1 MLYSLV
7 LSFLPENV
15 LVLDIAR
22 GQWGRA
28 LSIEQAGQGVGEG
41 DEEGE
46 DVDVHEG
53 GVLRVRLHKG
63 RYQLQTV
70 GADHFRFSKVGP
82 DHSAES

>member
-46 DVDVHEG
+46 DVDLHQG
-53 GVLRVRLHKG
+53 GVH
-63 RYQLQTV
+63 
-70 GADHFRFSKVGP
+70 
-82 DHSAES
+82 

>member
-1 MLYSLV
+1 MLV
-7 LSFLPENV
+7 LN
-15 LVLDIAR
+15 IAR
-22 GQWGRA
+22 GEGRRA
-28 LSIEQAGQGVGEG
+28 LPIEEAGQGVGER

-53 GVLRVRLHKG
+53 GVLRVRLHQG

-82 DHSAES
+82 DHSAESEQVVRVTKISRS